1 MTAQA
6 RFREADVKRAA
17 AGVMRAGVPIARVEI
32 DPDGKIVI
40 IAGQPQEGRESN
52 DWADLE

>member
-6 RFREADVKRAA
+6 RFREVDVKRAA
-17 AGVMRAGVPIARVEI
+17 AGVMRAGVPISRIEI

-40 IAGQPQEGRESN
+40 IAGQPDEGRESN
-52 DWADLE
+52 EWADLE

>member
-52 DWADLE
+52 EWADLE